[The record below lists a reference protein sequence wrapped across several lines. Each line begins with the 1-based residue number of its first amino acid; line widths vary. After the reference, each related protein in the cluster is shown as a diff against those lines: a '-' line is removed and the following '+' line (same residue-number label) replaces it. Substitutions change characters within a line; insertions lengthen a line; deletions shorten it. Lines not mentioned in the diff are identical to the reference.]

1 MKMNGRKWVL
11 TGIVIFI
18 VAAMALYIPYNNE
31 IKKQEDLEQNIFTS
45 QQRVLVLTMS
55 KGKLEDE
62 IVQLEADIASAQEES
77 AQKQVELDNLQEELD
92 ELEHEREQAIIDALV
107 SLNNIKA
114 EYPDM
119 IASIDYSESLFAL
132 AETSDIKLNGLIT
145 SDTATVVIEGINY
158 EKISI
163 KLSTAGYMDNILKF
177 ISGIQ
182 SDDAFK
188 TAFFD
193 NIDIGTPL
201 PLTDEEKAA
210 IYTTALNELKLAA
223 ISQFTIDEMVDFII
237 LAIED
242 VTGTHLDTHPV
253 EEIAQNILS
262 DINSLV
268 TEGYDATFAYDL
280 AELIKQ
286 HISEW
291 IIDEAINPLAIEIA
305 EVITGGGDHATMAAL
320 FGEEIASLIG
330 ENLTGTLPE
339 DIAELLKSY
348 ISSLIDLKMGEAV
361 LPLVENDA
369 LELANSRIAETES
382 SEGDISLVIYYYQE
396 AE

>member
-18 VAAMALYIPYNNE
+18 VAAIALYIPYNNE
-31 IKKQEDLEQNIFTS
+31 IKKQDDLEQNIFTS
-45 QQRVLVLTMS
+45 QQRVLILTMS

-62 IVQLEADIASAQEES
+62 ITQLEADIAVAQEES

-163 KLSTAGYMDNILKF
+163 KLSTTGYRDNILKF

-193 NIDIGTPL
+193 NIDVSTPL

-268 TEGYDATFAYDL
+268 TEGYDVTFAYDL

-291 IIDEAINPLAIEIA
+291 IIDEFLKPLSDEIA

-330 ENLTGTLPE
+330 ENFTGTLPE

-361 LPLVENDA
+361 FPLVEIDA
-369 LELANSRIAETES
+369 LELADSRIAETES